1 MHDFQTL
8 HDGSAHF
15 YPCIPFWGVKV
26 IVISVMSELHFWI
39 GRYLRGFFFLVCMAV
54 VSEQG
59 NTCTFT
65 CPGIMP
71 SRETIE
77 MLQHRIVD
85 FGVYAH

>member
-1 MHDFQTL
+1 
-8 HDGSAHF
+8 
-15 YPCIPFWGVKV
+15 
-26 IVISVMSELHFWI
+26 
-39 GRYLRGFFFLVCMAV
+39 MAV

-65 CPGIMP
+65 CPGIVP

-77 MLQHRIVD
+77 MLQHRRVD

>member
-1 MHDFQTL
+1 MHTILECQGHSGLSDVRTAFLDRTL
-8 HDGSAHF
+8 SESFF
-15 YPCIPFWGVKV
+15 YI
-26 IVISVMSELHFWI
+26 
-39 GRYLRGFFFLVCMAV
+39 VCMAV

-65 CPGIMP
+65 CPGIVP

-77 MLQHRIVD
+77 MLQHRRVD